1 VRRLGGRLWLGG
13 ALLAAMVA
21 AAVFAPWLAP
31 AAPLDM
37 GPSLLSPPSRAHPL
51 GTDSFGRDTLSRLLY
66 GARVSL
72 SVALTSALLASAGGT
87 LLGLVG
93 AIYRGGVEWAVM
105 RVADLILAFPPILLA
120 IAVVTFFGQGIVKLS
135 LVIAVLYLPAFARLA
150 YGGAL
155 GVAQR
160 EYVEAA
166 RALGA
171 SAAHQMRRHILPNV
185 AGPLIVQCS
194 LSAGFAILVESGLSF
209 LGLGVLPP
217 APTWGRM
224 VSESRDYMQQA
235 PLLLVWPSAAIAVA
249 VGTFNMLGDGLRD
262 ALDPRAVGRG
272 LRPSRRA
279 RAGESCSS
287 PSRSHGRVGAP
298 APRRRRDCPNPR

>member
-1 VRRLGGRLWLGG
+1 VRRLGPRLWIGG
-13 ALLAAMVA
+13 GLLAVMVA
-21 AAVFAPWLAP
+21 AAALAPWIAP
-31 AAPLDM
+31 ADPLEM
-37 GPSLLSPPSRAHPL
+37 GPSLLAPPSHAHPL
-51 GTDSFGRDTLSRLLY
+51 GTDSFGRDTLARLLY
-66 GARVSL
+66 SARVSL
-72 SVALTSALLASAGGT
+72 AVALSSALIASAGGT

-93 AIYRGGVEWAVM
+93 ATYRGGVEWTVM
-105 RVADLILAFPPILLA
+105 RVVDLILAFPPILLA
-120 IAVVTFFGQGIVKLS
+120 IAVVTFLGQGLGKLS
-135 LVIAVLYLPAFARLA
+135 AVIAVLYLPAFARLA

-160 EYVEAA
+160 EYVDAA

-171 SAAHQMRRHILPNV
+171 SVWHQMRRHILPNI

-224 VSESRDYMQQA
+224 VSESRSYMQLA

-262 ALDPRAVGRG
+262 ALDPRSGRG
-272 LRPSRRA
+272 RR
-279 RAGESCSS
+279 
-287 PSRSHGRVGAP
+287 
-298 APRRRRDCPNPR
+298 

>member
-1 VRRLGGRLWLGG
+1 MRRLSPRLWIGG
-13 ALLAAMVA
+13 TLLAAMA
-21 AAVFAPWLAP
+21 ASAALAPWLAP
-31 AAPLDM
+31 ADPLDM
-37 GPSLLSPPSRAHPL
+37 GPSLLSPPSHAHLL
-51 GTDSFGRDTLSRLLY
+51 GTDSFGRDTLSRLLFS
-66 GARVSL
+66 ARVSL
-72 SVALTSALLASAGGT
+72 AVALSSALLASAGGT

-93 AIYRGGVEWAVM
+93 ATYRGGVEWAVM
-105 RVADLILAFPPILLA
+105 RLADLILAFPPILLA
-120 IAVVTFFGQGIVKLS
+120 IAVVTFLGQGLVKLS
-135 LVIAVLYLPAFARLA
+135 LVIAVLYLPTFARLA

-171 SAAHQMRRHILPNV
+171 STGHQMRRHILPNV

-224 VSESRDYMQQA
+224 VSESRNYMQLA

-262 ALDPRAVGRG
+262 ALDPHVI
-272 LRPSRRA
+272 RRA
-279 RAGESCSS
+279 GKPAGG
-287 PSRSHGRVGAP
+287 PTRSGR
-298 APRRRRDCPNPR
+298 R